1 MRDRIIGCLII
12 IIFSTTG
19 AFAASLNEVVK
30 TALEHNPEIAA
41 AKADWEAAK
50 AKIPQTLSLEDPRV
64 GLEYEQ
70 IPSGSRNPEDGM
82 KMYTFEQMVM
92 FPGKIYAEWKMAN
105 QDAEMAR
112 ARYLKK
118 VREILAMVQGAYFD
132 LFFIDRSLKINAEN
146 QELLSRLKRS
156 AEAKYSV
163 GQVTQADPLM
173 AAAEAEMVA
182 NELLNAGNERKAA
195 EARLGSLLNQ
205 PVGGEPA
212 ADETLSFPK
221 VMDPA
226 FYEKAAAANRP
237 EILEMKAELEA
248 LDAAQLKSKMEYFP
262 DTALG
267 VKKRVD
273 DGWDAMISIS
283 IPLYFWKQSFGVS
296 AAGLRRETAEA
307 ALNNMRNMT
316 IAEVRETQAMA
327 ENAERTVKLYADR
340 LLPLAAQAVKI
351 SQAAYQTGKVD
362 FITFLGAQRSYRDAQ
377 LKYAENQVKL
387 GKALAMLE
395 KIIGG
400 EIK

>member
-1 MRDRIIGCLII
+1 MRGKIIVCLIL
-12 IIFSTTG
+12 IIFSMTG
-19 AFAASLNEVVK
+19 AFAVSLNEVVK

-50 AKIPQTLSLEDPRV
+50 AKIPQTLSLDDPRI

-70 IPSGSRNPEDGM
+70 IPSGSRNPEEGM
-82 KMYTFEQMVM
+82 KMYTFEQMIM
-92 FPGKIYAEWKMAN
+92 FPGKIYAEWAMAN
-105 QDAEMAR
+105 QEAEMAQ

-118 VREILAMVQGAYFD
+118 ARKILAEVKAAYFD

-146 QELLSRLKRS
+146 RELLNRLKKS
-156 AEAKYSV
+156 AEAKYSA

-173 AAAEAEMVA
+173 AAVEAEMIA

-195 EARLGSLLNQ
+195 EAKLKALLNR
-205 PVGGEPA
+205 PAETALA
-212 ADETLSFPK
+212 ADELLAWLK
-221 VMDPA
+221 VLDA
-226 FYEKAAAANRP
+226 AAYEKTALEERP
-237 EILEMKAELEA
+237 EILEMKAELNA
-248 LDAAQLKSKMEYFP
+248 IDAAHLKSKMEYFP
-262 DTALG
+262 DTMLG

-283 IPLYFWKQSFGVS
+283 IPLYFWKQSYGVS
-296 AAGLRRETAEA
+296 AAGLKREMAES

-340 LLPLAAQAVKI
+340 LLPLSAQAVKI

-362 FITFLGAQRSYRDAQ
+362 FITFLGAQRNYRDAQ

-387 GKALAMLE
+387 GKALAELE